1 MKKYLIVATSLAVLL
16 SVFTLYQSSKP
27 TTLIDVINSTPGVAW
42 KAGEN
47 KYFEGRS
54 MVDIVGL
61 MGTLETPES
70 MKLPIKKIEV
80 IQSIPE
86 NFDSRIQWLN
96 CESIK

>member
-1 MKKYLIVATSLAVLL
+1 MNKYLIVATSITILL
-16 SVFTLYQSSKP
+16 TAFSLYESSKS
-27 TTLIDVINSTPGVAW
+27 TTFIDRINSTPGVAW

-54 MVDIVGL
+54 MQDIVGL

-70 MKLPIKKIEV
+70 MKLSIKKIEV
-80 IQSIPE
+80 LPSIPD
-86 NFDSRIQWLN
+86 NFDSRLQWSN